1 MIIIS
6 KHLQTPKTFW
16 MSVVLLSL
24 LFLEYLKTPQGNQ
37 RIKWPSWPPEGR
49 GRAASA
55 AANYCNPPKCRCS
68 RIIRCYNCLPCL
80 LLLLPEGVSH
90 HSC

>member
-55 AANYCNPPKCRCS
+55 AANYCNPPQVP
-68 RIIRCYNCLPCL
+68 LQPHHAL
-80 LLLLPEGVSH
+80 LQVPTVSA
-90 HSC
+90 SPLTRGREPS